1 MIWEWVFRW
10 LHPRGGIRERD
21 AHEDILT
28 NETLRKLQLELN
40 RLEKDIEAITVALCH
55 CEEALSSL
63 LHKEVRLR
71 EEFEEIVMGMHDT
84 VSGELEETIN
94 NDTDSIDSV
103 QQLLKYIQ
111 QDRERL
117 QDRGYRLHVKLQ
129 YLKAEK
135 KTVAE
140 STNILMSRLLGN
152 TGVQH
157 MLLADNEDNDDG
169 GWKPVIHS
177 PPVMVRLV
185 EEYRDEEGTEDRRSK
200 HVP

>member
-10 LHPRGGIRERD
+10 LHPRGGIEERD
-21 AHEDILT
+21 AHEDILMD
-28 NETLRKLQLELN
+28 ETLRKLQQELN
-40 RLEKDIEAITVALCH
+40 RLEKDIEAITMALCK

-63 LHKEVRLR
+63 FHKEVQLR

-84 VSGELEETIN
+84 ASGELEETTN
-94 NDTDSIDSV
+94 NDIDSIGSV
-103 QQLLKYIQ
+103 QQFLRRIQ
-111 QDRERL
+111 EDRERL
-117 QDRGYRLHVKLQ
+117 QDRGYRLQVKLQ

-152 TGVQH
+152 AGVQH
-157 MLLADNEDNDDG
+157 MLSADNEDDDDG
-169 GWKPVIHS
+169 SWKPVIHP

-185 EEYRDEEGTEDRRSK
+185 EEYRDEEGTEERSK